1 MWKKLHFFYG
11 REKKML
17 GSVSFGPDCLESTI
31 LKIKGKTSLSSQLE
45 LVISDFSSFFEIFTS
60 SHYFRNF
67 KNDKKKFK
75 SLYNKNV
82 IFFFE
87 NEITLFSTF

>member
-1 MWKKLHFFYG
+1 MWKKLHFFMG
-11 REKKML
+11 VKKKML

-67 KNDKKKFK
+67 KNDKK
-75 SLYNKNV
+75 SLKV
-82 IFFFE
+82 C
-87 NEITLFSTF
+87 ITKM